1 MNPDQIILAL
11 DVDRADEALAW
22 ARRLQ
27 TRVGTFK
34 VGLQLYLSAG
44 EEIMAGMQKLGVP
57 VFLDLKFHD
66 IPNTVAHAVTVASR
80 WRPRFLTVHATGGK
94 AMLEAAAGAAAKET
108 KVLAVTVLTSMDE
121 KAATEVGW
129 TAGVGPTVRG
139 LSRLAQQAGL
149 AGVVC
154 SPHEAKNERVAWG
167 QDAEIVTPGVRP
179 AGMPGNDQA
188 RSKTPEEAIREGS
201 SRIVVGRPV
210 LQAPHPEAVL
220 DQMLSAHS

>member
-1 MNPDQIILAL
+1 
-11 DVDRADEALAW
+11 
-22 ARRLQ
+22 
-27 TRVGTFK
+27 
-34 VGLQLYLSAG
+34 
-44 EEIMAGMQKLGVP
+44 MAGMQKLGVP

-66 IPNTVAHAVTVASR
+66 IPNTVAHAVAVASR

>member
-1 MNPDQIILAL
+1 
-11 DVDRADEALAW
+11 
-22 ARRLQ
+22 
-27 TRVGTFK
+27 
-34 VGLQLYLSAG
+34 
-44 EEIMAGMQKLGVP
+44 
-57 VFLDLKFHD
+57 
-66 IPNTVAHAVTVASR
+66 
-80 WRPRFLTVHATGGK
+80 
-94 AMLEAAAGAAAKET
+94 MLEAAAGAAAKET

-129 TAGVGPTVRG
+129 TAGVAPTVRG

-210 LQAPHPEAVL
+210 LQAPQPEAVL
-220 DQMLSAHS
+220 DQILFAHS